1 MEKIFS
7 DRRKSI
13 AKERLN
19 LQKQLEEVS
28 FRLQVNRWIAQ
39 SIEAN
44 ITSMKPSKDILVERS
59 EKGIHLQSTMKP
71 EEHRYFHFDDVLEL
85 GHLMQSIDFIK
96 NQLIALSFPGYAN
109 ECQVEFRLT
118 FVDIHEN
125 KEEVRLQVGEK
136 TIFRLNHLQSLKEI
150 RMRLF
155 IKGNGSS
162 FFSNPAFLVKNR
174 ILADAAHLNSQK
186 QYQHLH
192 MMTLEKDTI
201 IKKFKPFI
209 NLIPISN
216 SNDFRNLTDIR
227 PDLFLLS
234 SLPRIDTIQSNN
246 SGYVDDSFI
255 FDTLYW
261 CVEHSIPAV
270 FWDIDNPEQFRFNLQ
285 YAKYFDYV
293 LTTNKESVDS
303 YKKAGC
309 QNVFYLS
316 YTVNLELPNE
326 RESFFLKN
334 ILFVK
339 EGSITE
345 SLPSTNA
352 DGVVRRTRRI
362 NALRNLLENN
372 THKHKIE
379 YILDKADIH
388 YRKEPASATMLALI
402 RSKQEYE
409 EIRNIFSRQTM
420 KNKKLLL
427 LLDYFDGYL
436 DIFNE
441 NNTGQIKTYLLDYIH
456 HFDSM
461 NEIIETSHF
470 APISTS
476 HYYGK
481 NYLKDMYLTTIY
493 VQNAIIVKNIGE
505 EYTYVT
511 NGRFDQAL
519 IPKSFTEALDVT
531 EFLHL
536 FDKDEKKDLGGF
548 FPLGIQF
555 FNTDNFNLINEYDE
569 REALNKEHIEL

>member
-1 MEKIFS
+1 MENIFS
-7 DRRKSI
+7 DRRKLI
-13 AKERLN
+13 AEERLN
-19 LQKQLEEVS
+19 VQKQLEEVS
-28 FRLQVNRWIAQ
+28 FKLQVNRWIAQ

-44 ITSMKPSKDILVERS
+44 ITSMKPSKGILVERS
-59 EKGIHLQSTMKP
+59 EKGIHLQSKMNA
-71 EEHRYFHFDDVLEL
+71 EEHRYFHFDDVEEL
-85 GHLMQSIDFIK
+85 GNLMQSIDCIK
-96 NQLIALSFPGYAN
+96 NKLIALSFPGYAN

-118 FVDIHEN
+118 FVDILEN

-150 RMRLF
+150 KMRLF

-174 ILADAAHLNSQK
+174 ILDDVHLKSQK
-186 QYQHLH
+186 QYQHVH
-192 MMTLEKDTI
+192 IMTIEKDTAI
-201 IKKFKPFI
+201 EKFKPFI
-209 NLIPISN
+209 NLIPIST

-227 PDLFLLS
+227 PDLFLIS
-234 SLPRIDTIQSNN
+234 SPPKIDTIHSHN
-246 SGYVDDSFI
+246 SGYVDDSFL

-270 FWDIDNPEQFRFNLQ
+270 YWDTDTPDQFRFNSQ

-293 LTTNKESVDS
+293 LTTNKESVDI

-316 YTVNLELPNE
+316 YKINLEFPNE

-334 ILFVK
+334 ILFVNDDPNK
-339 EGSITE
+339 E
-345 SLPSTNA
+345 SLSHTNT
-352 DGVVRRTRRI
+352 DGVMRRTRRI
-362 NALRNLLENN
+362 NALRNVLENN
-372 THKHKIE
+372 THKNKIE
-379 YILDKADIH
+379 YILDKADIN
-388 YRKEPASATMLALI
+388 YRKEPESATMLALI

-409 EIRNIFSRQTM
+409 EIRHIFNRQTM

-427 LLDYFDGYL
+427 LLDYFEGYL

-481 NYLKDMYLTTIY
+481 NYLKDMYLTTMY
-493 VQNAIIVKNIGE
+493 VQNAIIVKNIGK

-511 NGRFDQAL
+511 SGRFDQAF
-519 IPKSFTEALDVT
+519 IPKSFTAALDLT
-531 EFLHL
+531 EFVHL
-536 FDKDEKKDLGGF
+536 FDKDKGENLGRF

-555 FNTDNFNLINEYDE
+555 FNSDNFNLISEYE
-569 REALNKEHIEL
+569 KREAMNIEHIEI